1 VGGDNGQHLLLPG
14 NAALMQQA
22 SEAPLSRREG
32 SFVRVLLPVTLT
44 GGHNA
49 TCRWQELIV
58 SALISRFIGRY
69 LYMLGVVAFG
79 RRSVRAFLFVGGHSS
94 PAILWMLSSP
104 TGLEV
109 HLTRVPYLLVRGSVI
124 FVPYRACGGSAGS
137 AAGAYGRGGSL
148 TEGGGEV
155 TRGLERLRGKSAVV
169 TGAAKGIG
177 RATAELFAR
186 EGARLV
192 VNDVDEDRLTKLRE
206 RLADSGVEVEA
217 VVGDVSVVEDARRI
231 IEAAVEEFGRIDV
244 LVANAGVIPL
254 NSIVDAT
261 PEDWEAVMA
270 VDGRGMFLTCK
281 YAVEVMLGQ
290 EKPGGSIICLSSISG
305 VAGQAKQ
312 STYGPAKFVAS
323 GITKHLAVEWADRGI
338 RVNAVAPGTI
348 ATEAV
353 AELPEEYKAP
363 MKGAHP
369 IGRLGEPS
377 EVANAI
383 LFLASDEAS
392 FVTGA
397 ILPVD
402 GGYLAQ

>member
-1 VGGDNGQHLLLPG
+1 
-14 NAALMQQA
+14 MT
-22 SEAPLSRREG
+22 ER
-32 SFVRVLLPVTLT
+32 
-44 GGHNA
+44 
-49 TCRWQELIV
+49 
-58 SALISRFIGRY
+58 
-69 LYMLGVVAFG
+69 
-79 RRSVRAFLFVGGHSS
+79 
-94 PAILWMLSSP
+94 
-104 TGLEV
+104 
-109 HLTRVPYLLVRGSVI
+109 
-124 FVPYRACGGSAGS
+124 
-137 AAGAYGRGGSL
+137 AAGGLGRL
-148 TEGGGEV
+148 H
-155 TRGLERLRGKSAVV
+155 GKVAVV

-192 VNDVDEDRLTKLRE
+192 VTDVDESGLSQLFQKL
-206 RLADSGVEVEA
+206 AGSEVEA
-217 VVGDVSVVEDARRI
+217 VVGDVSVVEDARRMI
-231 IEAAVEEFGRIDV
+231 RTAVESFGRIDV

-254 NSIVDAT
+254 NNIVDAT
-261 PEDWEAVMA
+261 PEDWDHVLA

-281 YAVEVMLGQ
+281 FAVEEMLNQ
-290 EKPGGSIICLSSISG
+290 AEPGGSIVCLSSISG
-305 VAGQAKQ
+305 LAGQAEQ

-323 GITKHLAVEWADRGI
+323 GITKHLAVEWAARGI

-353 AELPEEYKAP
+353 ADLPEEYKAP
-363 MKGAHP
+363 MKEAHP